1 MRGIGEY
8 PLHGAFGQFS
18 RTLILLFHD
27 PDSKSGSYVRAIL
40 PVHLA
45 AISS

>member
-8 PLHGAFGQFS
+8 PLHGSLGQFS
-18 RTLILLFHD
+18 RALILFFHD
-27 PDSKSGSYVRAIL
+27 PDTKSGSNVRAIL